1 MRYSDVVDYDILD
14 PVKRKALKLFQSTFG
29 TIEERLRIRVA
40 PVGETAAVLDFLD
53 YDFMLAFNVEGLGTK
68 NVIADTIYQ
77 ELINKKEIADKIEA
91 KEAYRFI
98 GQDTVAMSL
107 IDLLAVGADPI
118 AYGDLISAG
127 DSNWFDDLERVDEL
141 LFGYKVAAELA
152 GCAIPCGETPT
163 LQNVVY
169 PETLDL
175 AGASVGIIKP
185 KSRFM
190 YGQKIKEGDCIYGLP
205 SGGIC
210 SNGVSKARAIAE
222 KLPDGY
228 FTKLPN
234 GRELGKELLTPTPIF
249 VRPVIEM
256 LDKGVDLHYIAP
268 ITGHGWKKIARA
280 RFPFTYVIEKIPE
293 PPIVFQ
299 SLIEFGKK
307 FDFDVSD
314 RENYQVWN
322 MGVFIVLIAPE
333 VDEDKMRLTAE
344 EYKTELFKLGVVE
357 KGEKQVVIKPKKVI
371 YKE

>member
-14 PVKRKALKLFQSTFG
+14 PVKRKALELFQSTFG
-29 TIEERLRIRVA
+29 TIEDRLRIKVA

-68 NVIADTIYQ
+68 NVIADKIYH
-77 ELINKKEIADKIEA
+77 ELIDKKEIADKMKA

-118 AYGDLISAG
+118 AYGDLITAG
-127 DSNWFDDLERVDEL
+127 DSRWFQDLERVDEL
-141 LFGYKVAAELA
+141 LYGFKVAAELA

-190 YGQKIKEGDCIYGLP
+190 YGQKIKSGDCIYGLP

-210 SNGVSKARAIAE
+210 SNGVSKARTIAE

-234 GRELGKELLTPTPIF
+234 GSELGQELLMPTPIY
-249 VRPVIEM
+249 VRPIIEM
-256 LDKGVDLHYIAP
+256 LDNGVDLHYIAP

-280 RFPFTYVIEKIPE
+280 RFPFSYIIETVPE
-293 PPIVFQ
+293 PPILFQ
-299 SLIEFGKK
+299 SLIKFGKEYG
-307 FDFDVSD
+307 FDVSD
-314 RENYQVWN
+314 SENYQVWN
-322 MGVFIVLIAPE
+322 MGVFLTLIVPE
-333 VDEDKMRLTAE
+333 DHE
-344 EYKTELFKLGVVE
+344 ETIRRITEKHEIDLFKLGFVE
-357 KGEKQVVIKPKKVI
+357 KGEHQVMIKPKNVI
-371 YKE
+371 YKV

>member
-1 MRYSDVVDYDILD
+1 
-14 PVKRKALKLFQSTFG
+14 
-29 TIEERLRIRVA
+29 
-40 PVGETAAVLDFLD
+40 
-53 YDFMLAFNVEGLGTK
+53 
-68 NVIADTIYQ
+68 
-77 ELINKKEIADKIEA
+77 
-91 KEAYRFI
+91 
-98 GQDTVAMSL
+98 MSL

-118 AYGDLISAG
+118 AYGDLITAG
-127 DSNWFDDLERVDEL
+127 DSDWFQDLERVDEL
-141 LFGYKVAAELA
+141 LYGFKVAAELA
-152 GCAIPCGETPT
+152 GCAIPCGETPN

-190 YGQKIKEGDCIYGLP
+190 FGQKIKSGDCIYGLP

-234 GRELGKELLTPTPIF
+234 GRELGEELLTPTPIY

-256 LDKGVDLHYIAP
+256 LDNGADLHYIAP

-280 RFPFTYVIEKIPE
+280 RFSFTYAIEYVPE
-293 PPIVFQ
+293 PPQIFQ
-299 SLIEFGKK
+299 SLTEFGQEYG
-307 FDFDVSD
+307 FNVSD

-322 MGVFIVLIAPE
+322 MGVFLVLIAPE
-333 VDEDKMRLTAE
+333 EAE
-344 EYKTELFKLGVVE
+344 KKIKQITEKYEIELYKLGVVE
-357 KGEKQVVIKPKKVI
+357 KGEKRIVIKPKNVI
-371 YKE
+371 YKN